1 MVKALRMTMEQVKE
15 KVAHLQ
21 SLQAELVRF
30 FKEMEDV
37 TINTSLAYATAHF
50 KCIICWFKTR
60 SSRSCFR
67 RTRCIWSTKSACS
80 SKANEVSRVLVSMGV
95 HAHAS
100 AIRISLAP
108 ENTMEEVKQFEGI
121 VKETMPKLY
130 EVMR

>member
-37 TINTSLAYATAHF
+37 TINTSLAYAKTAHF
-50 KCIICWFKTR
+50 KCIICWFKTV

-67 RTRCIWSTKSACS
+67 RTRCICVNEICLFFKS
-80 SKANEVSRVLVSMGV
+80 E
-95 HAHAS
+95 
-100 AIRISLAP
+100 
-108 ENTMEEVKQFEGI
+108 
-121 VKETMPKLY
+121 
-130 EVMR
+130 

>member
-37 TINTSLAYATAHF
+37 TINTSLAYAAPHILNVSF
-50 KCIICWFKTR
+50 VGLKPEVVVHALEEHGVYV
-60 SSRSCFR
+60 
-67 RTRCIWSTKSACS
+67 STKSACS

-95 HAHAS
+95 PHAAAAALFVLVWHQK
-100 AIRISLAP
+100 
-108 ENTMEEVKQFEGI
+108 TQWK
-121 VKETMPKLY
+121 K
-130 EVMR
+130 